1 MRYIWAVKPIPN
13 RGEFLVRIVVISGTG
28 MADIAYEMSESSRKN
43 TEIRIES
50 EWGEVPTILVETE
63 LGEVLLIDRHH
74 HEGDVRT
81 PPHEIEHRANI
92 HAAKSFS
99 PDLIVSVNSVGTMVE
114 NFPPGMIGVAG
125 DVLDLA
131 IRPWTFHDDDAIHA
145 DRTSMF
151 DKRAR
156 EICSSTLS
164 ESQGYTPANLIVAQ
178 CVGPQFESPSEIDA
192 LVRLGADVVGMTLGP
207 ESRLIAE
214 IGIPHVA
221 ISCSSNWAAGRT
233 PGAPSAKIDH
243 NSVDAMAATLRSR
256 VRDCIEAL
264 QVNY

>member
-1 MRYIWAVKPIPN
+1 MRIAV
-13 RGEFLVRIVVISGTG
+13 LSGTG
-28 MADIAYEMSESSRKN
+28 MSDLALEMSNNASIN
-43 TEIRIES
+43 GEIRVDS
-50 EWGEVPTILVETE
+50 QWGQVPTILVETG
-63 LGEVLLIDRHH
+63 LGKVLLIDRHH
-74 HEGDVRT
+74 REGEART

-99 PDLIVSVNSVGTMVE
+99 PDLILSVNSVGTMIE
-114 NFPPGMIGVAG
+114 DLPPGMIGVAS

-131 IRPWTFHDDDAIHA
+131 TRPWTFHDEDAIHA
-145 DRTSMF
+145 DRTSIF
-151 DKRAR
+151 DKEAS
-156 EICSSTLS
+156 EICSLALSKTQESTPSKLV
-164 ESQGYTPANLIVAQ
+164 VAQ

-214 IGIPHVA
+214 TGIPHVA

-233 PGAPSAKIDH
+233 PGDPSAEIDH
-243 NSVDAMAATLRSR
+243 NAVDAMAAKLRAR

-264 QVNY
+264 QDNF

>member
-1 MRYIWAVKPIPN
+1 M
-13 RGEFLVRIVVISGTG
+13 RIVVLSGTG
-28 MADIAYEMSESSRKN
+28 MSDLALEMSNNASIN
-43 TEIRIES
+43 GEIRVDS
-50 EWGEVPTILVETE
+50 QWGQVPTILVETG
-63 LGEVLLIDRHH
+63 LGKVLLIDRHH
-74 HEGDVRT
+74 REGEART

-99 PDLIVSVNSVGTMVE
+99 PDLILSVNSVGTMIE
-114 NFPPGMIGVAG
+114 DLPPGMIGVAS

-131 IRPWTFHDDDAIHA
+131 TRPWTFHDEDAIHA
-145 DRTSMF
+145 DRTSIF
-151 DKRAR
+151 DKEAS
-156 EICSSTLS
+156 EICSLALSKTQESTPSKLV
-164 ESQGYTPANLIVAQ
+164 VAQ

-214 IGIPHVA
+214 TGIPHVA

-233 PGAPSAKIDH
+233 PGDPSAEIDH
-243 NSVDAMAATLRSR
+243 NAVDAMAAKLRAR

-264 QVNY
+264 QDNF

>member
-1 MRYIWAVKPIPN
+1 MRIAV
-13 RGEFLVRIVVISGTG
+13 LSGTG
-28 MADIAYEMSESSRKN
+28 MSDLALEMSNNASINS
-43 TEIRIES
+43 EIRVDS
-50 EWGEVPTILVETE
+50 QWGQVPTILVETG
-63 LGEVLLIDRHH
+63 LGKVLLIDRHH
-74 HEGDVRT
+74 REGESRT

-99 PDLIVSVNSVGTMVE
+99 PDLILSVNSVGTMIE
-114 NFPPGMIGVAG
+114 DLPPGMIGVAS

-131 IRPWTFHDDDAIHA
+131 TRPWTFHDEDAIHA
-145 DRTSMF
+145 DRTSIF
-151 DKRAR
+151 DKEAS
-156 EICSSTLS
+156 EICSLALSKTQESTPSKLV
-164 ESQGYTPANLIVAQ
+164 VAQ

-214 IGIPHVA
+214 TGIPHVA

-233 PGAPSAKIDH
+233 PGDPSAEIDH
-243 NSVDAMAATLRSR
+243 NAVDAMAAKLRAR

-264 QVNY
+264 QDNF

>member
-1 MRYIWAVKPIPN
+1 
-13 RGEFLVRIVVISGTG
+13 VRIAVLSGTG
-28 MADIAYEMSESSRKN
+28 MSDLALEMSNNASRN
-43 TEIRIES
+43 SEIRVDS
-50 EWGEVPTILVETE
+50 QWGQVPTILVETG
-63 LGEVLLIDRHH
+63 LGKVLLIDRHH
-74 HEGDVRT
+74 REGEART

-99 PDLIVSVNSVGTMVE
+99 PDLILSVNSVGTMIE
-114 NFPPGMIGVAG
+114 DLPPGMIGVAS

-131 IRPWTFHDDDAIHA
+131 TRPWTFHDEDAIHA
-145 DRTSMF
+145 DRTSIF
-151 DKRAR
+151 DKKAS
-156 EICSSTLS
+156 EICSLALS
-164 ESQGYTPANLIVAQ
+164 KTQEGTPSRLVVAQ

-214 IGIPHVA
+214 TGIPHVA

-233 PGAPSAKIDH
+233 PGDPSAEIDH
-243 NSVDAMAATLRSR
+243 HAVDAKAAKLRAR

-264 QVNY
+264 QDNF

>member
-1 MRYIWAVKPIPN
+1 M
-13 RGEFLVRIVVISGTG
+13 RIVVLSGTG
-28 MADIAYEMSESSRKN
+28 MSDLALEMSNNASIN
-43 TEIRIES
+43 GEIRVDS
-50 EWGEVPTILVETE
+50 QWGQVPTILVETG
-63 LGEVLLIDRHH
+63 LGKVLLIDRHH
-74 HEGDVRT
+74 REGESRT

-99 PDLIVSVNSVGTMVE
+99 PDLILSVNSVGTMIE
-114 NFPPGMIGVAG
+114 DLPPGMIGVAS

-131 IRPWTFHDDDAIHA
+131 TRPWTFHDEDAIHA
-145 DRTSMF
+145 DRTSIF
-151 DKRAR
+151 DKKAS
-156 EICSSTLS
+156 EICSLALSKTQESTP
-164 ESQGYTPANLIVAQ
+164 SQLVVAQ

-214 IGIPHVA
+214 TGIPHVA

-233 PGAPSAKIDH
+233 PGDPSAEIDH
-243 NSVDAMAATLRSR
+243 NAVDAMAAKLRAR

-264 QVNY
+264 QDNF

>member
-1 MRYIWAVKPIPN
+1 MRIAV
-13 RGEFLVRIVVISGTG
+13 LSGTG
-28 MADIAYEMSESSRKN
+28 MSDLALEMSNNASINS
-43 TEIRIES
+43 EIRVDS
-50 EWGEVPTILVETE
+50 QWGQVPTILVETG
-63 LGEVLLIDRHH
+63 LGKVLLIDRHH
-74 HEGDVRT
+74 REGEART

-99 PDLIVSVNSVGTMVE
+99 PDLILSVNSVGTMIE
-114 NFPPGMIGVAG
+114 DLPPGMIGVAS

-131 IRPWTFHDDDAIHA
+131 TRPWTFHDEDAIHA
-145 DRTSMF
+145 DRTSIF
-151 DKRAR
+151 DKKAS
-156 EICSSTLS
+156 EICSLALS
-164 ESQGYTPANLIVAQ
+164 KTQECTPSKLVVAQ

-214 IGIPHVA
+214 TGIPHVA

-233 PGAPSAKIDH
+233 PGDPSAEIDH
-243 NSVDAMAATLRSR
+243 NAVDAMAAKLRAR

-264 QVNY
+264 QDNF

>member
-1 MRYIWAVKPIPN
+1 
-13 RGEFLVRIVVISGTG
+13 VRIAVLSGTG
-28 MADIAYEMSESSRKN
+28 MSDLALEMSNNASIN
-43 TEIRIES
+43 GEIRVDS
-50 EWGEVPTILVETE
+50 QWGQVPTILVETG
-63 LGEVLLIDRHH
+63 LGKVLLIDRHH
-74 HEGDVRT
+74 REGEART

-99 PDLIVSVNSVGTMVE
+99 PDLILSVNSVGTMIE
-114 NFPPGMIGVAG
+114 DLPPGMIGVAS

-131 IRPWTFHDDDAIHA
+131 TRPWTFHDEDAIHA
-145 DRTSMF
+145 DRTSIF
-151 DKRAR
+151 DKEAS
-156 EICSSTLS
+156 EICSLALSKTQESTP
-164 ESQGYTPANLIVAQ
+164 SQLVVAQ

-214 IGIPHVA
+214 TGIPHVA

-233 PGAPSAKIDH
+233 PGDPSAEIDH
-243 NSVDAMAATLRSR
+243 NAVDAMAAKLRAR

-264 QVNY
+264 QDNF

>member
-1 MRYIWAVKPIPN
+1 MSDLA
-13 RGEFLVRIVVISGTG
+13 L
-28 MADIAYEMSESSRKN
+28 EMSNNASKN
-43 TEIRIES
+43 SEIRIDS
-50 EWGEVPTILVETE
+50 QWGQVPTLLVETS
-63 LGEVLLIDRHH
+63 LGKVLLIDRHH
-74 HEGDVRT
+74 REGEART

-99 PDLIVSVNSVGTMVE
+99 PDLILSVNSVGTMIE
-114 NFPPGMIGVAG
+114 DLPPGMIGVAS

-131 IRPWTFHDDDAIHA
+131 TRPWTFHDEDAIHA
-145 DRTSMF
+145 DRTSIF
-151 DKRAR
+151 DKKAS
-156 EICSSTLS
+156 EICSLALS
-164 ESQGYTPANLIVAQ
+164 KTQDGTPIRIVVAQ

-214 IGIPHVA
+214 TGIPHVA

-233 PGAPSAKIDH
+233 PGDPSAEIDH
-243 NSVDAMAATLRSR
+243 HAVDAMAAKLRAR

-264 QVNY
+264 QGNF

>member
-1 MRYIWAVKPIPN
+1 MRIAV
-13 RGEFLVRIVVISGTG
+13 LSGTG
-28 MADIAYEMSESSRKN
+28 MSDLALEMSNNASKN
-43 TEIRIES
+43 SEIRIDS
-50 EWGEVPTILVETE
+50 QWGQVPTLLVETS
-63 LGEVLLIDRHH
+63 LGKVLLIDRHH
-74 HEGDVRT
+74 REGEART

-99 PDLIVSVNSVGTMVE
+99 PDLILSVNSVGTMIE
-114 NFPPGMIGVAG
+114 DLPPGMIGVAS

-131 IRPWTFHDDDAIHA
+131 TRPWTFHDEDAIHA
-145 DRTSMF
+145 DRTSIF
-151 DKRAR
+151 DKKAS
-156 EICSSTLS
+156 EICSLALS
-164 ESQGYTPANLIVAQ
+164 KTQDGTPIRIVVAQ

-214 IGIPHVA
+214 TGIPHVA

-233 PGAPSAKIDH
+233 PGDPSAEIDH
-243 NSVDAMAATLRSR
+243 HAVDAMAAKLRAR

-264 QVNY
+264 QGNF

>member
-1 MRYIWAVKPIPN
+1 MSDLA
-13 RGEFLVRIVVISGTG
+13 L
-28 MADIAYEMSESSRKN
+28 EMSNNASRN
-43 TEIRIES
+43 SEIRVDS
-50 EWGEVPTILVETE
+50 QWGQVPTILVETG
-63 LGEVLLIDRHH
+63 LGKVLLIDRHH
-74 HEGDVRT
+74 REGEART

-99 PDLIVSVNSVGTMVE
+99 PDLILSVNSVGTMIE
-114 NFPPGMIGVAG
+114 DLPPGMIGVAS

-131 IRPWTFHDDDAIHA
+131 TRPWTFHDEDAIHA
-145 DRTSMF
+145 DRTSIF
-151 DKRAR
+151 DKKAS
-156 EICSSTLS
+156 EICSLALS
-164 ESQGYTPANLIVAQ
+164 KTQDGTPIRIVVAQ

-214 IGIPHVA
+214 TGIPHVA

-233 PGAPSAKIDH
+233 PGDPSAEIDH
-243 NSVDAMAATLRSR
+243 HAVDAKAAKLRAR

-264 QVNY
+264 QDNF

>member
-1 MRYIWAVKPIPN
+1 MSDLA
-13 RGEFLVRIVVISGTG
+13 L
-28 MADIAYEMSESSRKN
+28 EMSNNASRN
-43 TEIRIES
+43 SEIRVDS
-50 EWGEVPTILVETE
+50 QWGQVPTILVETG
-63 LGEVLLIDRHH
+63 LGKVLLIDRHH
-74 HEGDVRT
+74 REGEART

-99 PDLIVSVNSVGTMVE
+99 PDLILSVNSVGTMIE
-114 NFPPGMIGVAG
+114 DLPPGMIGVAS

-131 IRPWTFHDDDAIHA
+131 TRPWTFHDEDAIHA
-145 DRTSMF
+145 DRTSIF
-151 DKRAR
+151 DKKAS
-156 EICSSTLS
+156 EICSLALS
-164 ESQGYTPANLIVAQ
+164 KTQEGTPSRLVVAQ

-214 IGIPHVA
+214 TGIPHVA

-233 PGAPSAKIDH
+233 PGDPSAEIDH
-243 NSVDAMAATLRSR
+243 HAVDAKAAKLRAR

-264 QVNY
+264 QDNF

>member
-1 MRYIWAVKPIPN
+1 MRIA
-13 RGEFLVRIVVISGTG
+13 VISGTG
-28 MADIAYEMSESSRKN
+28 MSDIAQEMSDSSRKH
-43 TEIRIES
+43 TEIRVES
-50 EWGEVPTILVETE
+50 KWGQVPTILVETE
-63 LGEVLLIDRHH
+63 LGEILLIDRHH
-74 HEGDVRT
+74 REGDART

-99 PDLIVSVNSVGTMVE
+99 PDLILSVNSVGTMIE
-114 NFPPGMIGVAG
+114 DLPPGMIGVAG

-151 DKRAR
+151 DKKASK
-156 EICSSTLS
+156 ICSSTLS
-164 ESQGYTPANLIVAQ
+164 ETQEYTPSSLVVAQ
-178 CVGPQFESPSEIDA
+178 CIGPQFESPSEIDA

-214 IGIPHVA
+214 TGIPHVA

-233 PGAPSAKIDH
+233 PGDPSAEIDH
-243 NSVDAMAATLRSR
+243 HAVDAKAATLRAR

-264 QVNY
+264 QANY

>member
-1 MRYIWAVKPIPN
+1 M
-13 RGEFLVRIVVISGTG
+13 RIVVLSGTG
-28 MADIAYEMSESSRKN
+28 MSDLALEMSNNASIN
-43 TEIRIES
+43 GEIRVDS
-50 EWGEVPTILVETE
+50 QWGQVPTILVETG
-63 LGEVLLIDRHH
+63 LGKVLLIDRHH
-74 HEGDVRT
+74 REGESRT

-99 PDLIVSVNSVGTMVE
+99 PDLILSVNSVGTMIE
-114 NFPPGMIGVAG
+114 DLPPGMIGVAS

-131 IRPWTFHDDDAIHA
+131 TRPWTFHDEDAIHA
-145 DRTSMF
+145 DRTSIF
-151 DKRAR
+151 DKKAS
-156 EICSSTLS
+156 EICSLALSKTQESTPSKLV
-164 ESQGYTPANLIVAQ
+164 VAQ

-214 IGIPHVA
+214 TGIPHVA

-233 PGAPSAKIDH
+233 PGDPSAEIDH
-243 NSVDAMAATLRSR
+243 NAVDAMAAKLRAR

-264 QVNY
+264 QDNF

>member
-1 MRYIWAVKPIPN
+1 MRIAV
-13 RGEFLVRIVVISGTG
+13 LSGTG
-28 MADIAYEMSESSRKN
+28 MSDLALEMSNNISRN
-43 TEIRIES
+43 SEIRVDS
-50 EWGEVPTILVETE
+50 QWGQVPTILVETG
-63 LGEVLLIDRHH
+63 LGKVLLIDRHH
-74 HEGDVRT
+74 REGEART

-99 PDLIVSVNSVGTMVE
+99 PDLILSVNSVGTMIE
-114 NFPPGMIGVAG
+114 DLPPGMIGVAS

-131 IRPWTFHDDDAIHA
+131 TRPWTFHDEDAIHA
-145 DRTSMF
+145 DRTSIF
-151 DKRAR
+151 DKKASG
-156 EICSSTLS
+156 ICSLALS
-164 ESQGYTPANLIVAQ
+164 KTQEGTPSRLVVAQ

-214 IGIPHVA
+214 TGIPHVA

-233 PGAPSAKIDH
+233 PGDPSAEIDH
-243 NSVDAMAATLRSR
+243 HAVDAKAAKLRAR

-264 QVNY
+264 QDNF